1 MRYEKYVSVLVVLLP
16 LGLLI
21 QHFVFS
27 VAHPGFDVCGST
39 WLGYI
44 RSGGLYTGELK
55 FVECTSFPYSPLFF
69 LVWNLFAHSTN
80 DIFPGRVISLIFTLL
95 SGGMIYLI
103 ARRYTKSIL
112 CAVVPMGLFFISP
125 IVLYWSTVARADMMA
140 LFFMLLGIYLFL
152 RGNLGLSI
160 IVFAITFFIKQIYV
174 AAPIAVLAWTFF
186 RPSKIKSFYP
196 ALGYLILLGVFIGIS
211 QACTDGNF
219 FRHVFL
225 FPVQS
230 AGTSGISISR
240 AFWSG
245 LVVIGQNIG
254 VILGLVVVVWNILKR
269 KITFL
274 EVWFIVAFL
283 VMLGCI
289 GKPGSGDNYGLESLV
304 VGCILVGITV
314 SKIID
319 KEVLVGNTVRVIR

>member
-112 CAVVPMGLFFISP
+112 CALVPVGLFLIAP
-125 IVLYWSTVARADMMA
+125 IVLYWSTVARADLVA
-140 LFFMLLGIYLFL
+140 LFFALLGVYLFL
-152 RGNLGLSI
+152 KGHLGLSI
-160 IVFAITFFIKQIYV
+160 LVFAVTFFVKQTYI
-174 AAPIAVLAWTFF
+174 AAPLAVIVWTFF
-186 RPSKIKSFYP
+186 KSSKRSSFYIV
-196 ALGYLILLGVFIGIS
+196 LGYLVLLVTFIGIS
-211 QACTDGNF
+211 QVCTEGNF
-219 FRHVFL
+219 IRHVFL
-225 FPVQS
+225 FPIQS
-230 AGTSGISISR
+230 AGSSGISISR

-245 LVVIGQNIG
+245 LMVIGQNIG
-254 VILGLVVVVWNILKR
+254 IILGLVVVIWNLFKR

-274 EVWFIVAFL
+274 ETWFIVAFL
-283 VMLGCI
+283 VMLSCI
-289 GKPGSGDNYGLESLV
+289 GKPGSGDNYGLESLA

-314 SKIID
+314 SKILD
-319 KEVLVGNTVRVIR
+319 KEVLVGSKVRDVN